1 MQHREMRQIR
11 GSKFEMVNYNKQ
23 MTFIIDKK
31 LPPQAKENLAKYGEI
46 LELETSGITYDAISG
61 HPDIFFC
68 PTPEGLVAA
77 PKLPANVI
85 RKLQSSGVKTI
96 PGTAMPGKKYPK
108 SAIYNALATEKYLI
122 HNKKVTDD
130 SITKACINLEAI
142 HVNQAYTRCNLVA
155 LGSVFVTSD
164 AGIYKTLLQCGFDAH
179 LFSSDDVVLQGFIHG
194 FLGGACG
201 VWEDKLLL
209 CGSLKH
215 FAEGERLRHLIKKLA
230 YQLIELYD
238 GPPVDGGGIIA
249 IS

>member
-1 MQHREMRQIR
+1 MRQIR
-11 GSKFEMVNYNKQ
+11 GSKIEMVNYNKQ

-31 LPPQAKENLAKYGEI
+31 LPLQAKDKLAAYGDI

-61 HPDIFFC
+61 HPDIFSC

-96 PGTAMPGKKYPK
+96 PGTAIPGKKYPQ

-122 HNKKVTDD
+122 HNIKNTDD
-130 SITKACINLEAI
+130 SITKACNSLEVI

-155 LGSVFVTSD
+155 MGNVFITSD
-164 AGIYKTLLQCGFDAH
+164 AGIYKTLLQRGLDVH
-179 LFSSDDVVLQGFIHG
+179 LFSSEDVLLQGFPHG

-201 VWEDKLLL
+201 VWGDKLFL
-209 CGSLKH
+209 CGSLKY
-215 FAEGERLRHLIKKLA
+215 FSEGERLGHLIKKSA
-230 YQLIELYD
+230 YQLIELYE